1 MMKGLI
7 LKDIYTLRQQG
18 KIYLFMAVFF
28 AVISLI
34 GQDSSSL
41 IGVICVLV
49 AMLPVTALSYD
60 ERSNWDRY
68 ALTMPLTRRDIV
80 LGKYLLAFISSV
92 IGFLFA
98 FCFTLITN
106 GNLPQS
112 AFLAAA
118 FWLLSLFLFS
128 VLMPVFFKFG
138 VEKGRM
144 IMLAVFF
151 VPTALIL
158 IGNSLNLPL
167 PKASKLE
174 SLQYVVPVIV
184 IFGGFLSYQIS
195 KKIYDQKE
203 Y

>member
-1 MMKGLI
+1 MKGLI

-28 AVISLI
+28 AAIALI
-34 GQDSSSL
+34 GQDSSSFV
-41 IGVICVLV
+41 GVICVLV

-60 ERSNWDRY
+60 ERANWDRY

-80 LGKYLLAFISSV
+80 LGKYLLACIASA

-98 FCFTLITN
+98 FCFTLVTN
-106 GNLPQS
+106 GNLSRS
-112 AFLAAA
+112 AFLAAT

-128 VLMPVFFKFG
+128 VLMPIFFKFG

-144 IMLAVFF
+144 IMLAVLFIP
-151 VPTALIL
+151 VALIL
-158 IGNSLNLPL
+158 IGNTLHLPM
-167 PKASKLE
+167 PKAEQLE
-174 SLQYVVPVIV
+174 PLKYIVPVIV
-184 IFGGFLSYQIS
+184 VLGGVLSYQIS